1 MRKTNVVS
9 NIITPEFNT
18 IIFDLNGTITNS
30 VSTHPKHI
38 AYRNNYIRY
47 RTKKPI
53 HQDIPQSTTKALEAY
68 GLDASEYY
76 NYRNHNLNWSLFH
89 SYSENT
95 FQLFSYLGNVGFN
108 IVLYTDCY
116 LSQINPTLNILGLNS
131 FFSLVVSKENGY
143 KKPSI
148 NAYHFIFNELDI
160 TPRQSLMIA
169 NDWKQDLEPLHN
181 IGGNTIWIS
190 NEKYLPDAINII
202 RKKHFFKL
210 KRKTTIF
217 VH

>member
-9 NIITPEFNT
+9 NIITSEFNT

-53 HQDIPQSTTKALEAY
+53 HQDIPKSTTQALEVY

-76 NYRNHNLNWSLFH
+76 NYRNNDLDWNLFH

-95 FQLFSYLGNVGFN
+95 FQLFSYLSNVGFN

-143 KKPSI
+143 KKPNI
-148 NAYHFIFNELDI
+148 NAYHFIFDKLDI
-160 TPRQSLMIA
+160 MPRQSLMIA
-169 NDWKQDLEPLHN
+169 NDWKQDLEPLSN
-181 IGGNTIWIS
+181 IGGNTIF
-190 NEKYLPDAINII
+190 A
-202 RKKHFFKL
+202 
-210 KRKTTIF
+210 
-217 VH
+217 